1 MNNETTQELQIIDPK
16 EYGLEEVKA
25 TEMTSGLNSII
36 EERTALESIFNDVI
50 LKELNADTLK
60 EARELRLK
68 IQKNRTQGID
78 VWHKT
83 NKEFYLAGGRFV
95 DAVKNREIAI
105 NSRLE
110 SKLGEIENHF
120 KDLEEQRLNNL
131 YTERVAL
138 LEPYGEVNKFVDLKQ
153 MDETT
158 FNNFLSDT
166 KLAFETRKENE
177 RKAEEKRIADEKKAE
192 DERLKKEA
200 ELKSEQDRIKAENE
214 KLRLENE
221 AKEQEIEK
229 QKEYHAQQI
238 HKQNELHLLGFRVT
252 QTHFVFGDNQIEIKV
267 GDLHDMSMPKF
278 FKYLESVKEQTAE
291 IIKHEKAKQDEKD
304 RLAKIESDRLAKI
317 QEDKDA
323 EIAKLKAEQ
332 ETEKQRKEKELA
344 DDKARIEADEADK
357 LAKEKALAN
366 AGDKDKIKEWF
377 PKYVSLMDSFPE
389 LTSIEGIELM
399 NRAKEALLMV
409 KKLIATDSKKLL

>member
-120 KDLEEQRLNNL
+120 KALEEQRLNNL

-153 MDETT
+153 MDDTT

-177 RKAEEKRIADEKKAE
+177 RKAEEQRIADEKNAE
-192 DERLKKEA
+192 EERLKKEQEEKA
-200 ELKSEQDRIKAENE
+200 EQERIKAENE

-221 AKEQEIEK
+221 AKEKQLEK
-229 QKEYHAQQI
+229 ERRAQ
-238 HKQNELHLLGFRVT
+238 
-252 QTHFVFGDNQIEIKV
+252 
-267 GDLHDMSMPKF
+267 
-278 FKYLESVKEQTAE
+278 A
-291 IIKHEKAKQDEKD
+291 EKD

-317 QEDKDA
+317 QADKDA
-323 EIAKLKAEQ
+323 ELDLVKKELEA
-332 ETEKQRKEKELA
+332 EKQRKEKELE
-344 DDKARIEADEADK
+344 DEKARIEAEESEK
-357 LAKEKALAN
+357 LAKDKAALLAPDKEKINALFIAIR
-366 AGDKDKIKEWF
+366 DF
-377 PKYVSLMDSFPE
+377 SFPE
-389 LTSIEGIELM
+389 VKTEEANKIVSDVKESFEFLLKAIKEQ
-399 NRAKEALLMV
+399 AKTL
-409 KKLIATDSKKLL
+409 K